1 MENLLEV
8 KNIGIDLKTKDDY
21 KKLVDDVSF
30 NVGKKQSYGIVGE
43 SGCGKSITALSVM
56 QLLSYPL
63 KISSG
68 QILFNSKDKKIDLLS
83 LKSNEIRKIRGK
95 EISMIFQE
103 PMTALDPIFTIEQ
116 QIVETLRFH
125 TSLSKKDMRNMA
137 LDMLQKVGIPRAEQI
152 LIEYPHRLS
161 GGMLQR
167 IMIAIA
173 LICKP
178 KLLIADEPTTAL
190 DVTIQAQILDLMN
203 ELKEFYDTSIIMI
216 THDLGVIAETCE
228 RVAVFYSG
236 QVVEETDVAA
246 LFHNTAHPYTS
257 GLLKAVTSI
266 GDKSK
271 ELYTIP
277 GMVPTG
283 GYIPKGCRFE
293 ERCHRTM
300 PICKEKAPELI
311 EIEKGHKCR
320 CWLYSEGGDK
330 KCTKL

>member
-1 MENLLEV
+1 MGNLLEV
-8 KNIGIDLKTKDDY
+8 KNLGIDLVTKNSTKT
-21 KKLVDDVSF
+21 LVDDVSF
-30 NVGKKQSYGIVGE
+30 EIGRKQSYGIVGE
-43 SGCGKSITALSVM
+43 SGCGKSITALSIM

-63 KISSG
+63 KTSGG
-68 QILFNSKDKKIDLLS
+68 QILFESETGKIDLLS
-83 LKSNEIRKIRGK
+83 LTKEMRKLRGK

-116 QIVETLRFH
+116 QIVETLNFH
-125 TSLSKKDMRNMA
+125 TNLKKVEKHKIA
-137 LDMLQKVGIPRAEQI
+137 LEMLKKVGIPRAEQI
-152 LIEYPHRLS
+152 LKEYPHQLS

-203 ELKEFYDTSIIMI
+203 ELKESYDTSIIMI

-228 RVAVFYSG
+228 KVAVFYAG
-236 QVVEETDVAA
+236 QVVEETDVVS
-246 LFHNTAHPYTS
+246 LFHKTAHPYTT
-257 GLLKAVTSI
+257 GLLKAVTSL
-266 GDKSK
+266 GDKSN

-277 GMVPTG
+277 GLVPAG
-283 GYIPKGCRFE
+283 GYIPNGCRFE
-293 ERCHRTM
+293 ERCRM
-300 PICKEKAPELI
+300 AKDICRQKAPQLI

-320 CWLYSEGGDK
+320 CWLYGESGDRK
-330 KCTKL
+330 

>member
-8 KNIGIDLKTKDDY
+8 KNLCINLVTKNSTKT
-21 KKLVDDVSF
+21 LVDDVSF
-30 NVGKKQSYGIVGE
+30 EIGRKQSYGIVGE
-43 SGCGKSITALSVM
+43 SGCGKSITALSIM

-63 KISSG
+63 KTSGG
-68 QILFNSKDKKIDLLS
+68 QIIFESETGKIDLLS
-83 LKSNEIRKIRGK
+83 LTKEMRKLRGK

-116 QIVETLRFH
+116 QIVETLNFH
-125 TSLSKKDMRNMA
+125 TNFKKIEKREIA
-137 LDMLQKVGIPRAEQI
+137 LEMLKKVGIPRAEQI
-152 LIEYPHRLS
+152 LKEYPHQLS

-203 ELKEFYDTSIIMI
+203 ELKESYDTSIIMI

-228 RVAVFYSG
+228 KVAVFYAG
-236 QVVEETDVAA
+236 QVVEETDVIS
-246 LFHNTAHPYTS
+246 LFHKTAHPYTT
-257 GLLKAVTSI
+257 GLLKAVTSL
-266 GDKSK
+266 GDKGK

-277 GMVPTG
+277 GMVPAG
-283 GYIPKGCRFE
+283 GHVPNGCRFE
-293 ERCHRTM
+293 ERCRM
-300 PICKEKAPELI
+300 AKDICRQKAPQLI

-320 CWLYSEGGDK
+320 CWLYGESGDRK
-330 KCTKL
+330 

>member
-1 MENLLEV
+1 MSDLLSIKNLDIELTT
-8 KNIGIDLKTKDDY
+8 KNST
-21 KKLVDDVSF
+21 KKLVDNVSF

-43 SGCGKSITALSVM
+43 SGCGKSITALSIM

-63 KISSG
+63 KTSNG
-68 QILFNSKDKKIDLLS
+68 KILFQPETENIDLLK
-83 LKSNEIRKIRGK
+83 LKNNEIRKLRGK

-116 QIVETLRFH
+116 QIIETLKFH
-125 TSLSKKDMRNMA
+125 TDLNKAQMRDMSLNM
-137 LDMLQKVGIPRAEQI
+137 LKKVGIPRAEQI
-152 LIEYPHRLS
+152 LKEYPHQLS

-203 ELKEFYDTSIIMI
+203 ELKESYDTSIIMI

-228 RVAVFYSG
+228 KVAVFYAG
-236 QVVEETDVAA
+236 QIVEETDVVS
-246 LFHNTAHPYTS
+246 LFHNTAHPYST
-257 GLLKAVTSI
+257 GLLKAVTSL

-271 ELYTIP
+271 NLYTIP
-277 GMVPTG
+277 GMVPAG
-283 GYIPKGCRFE
+283 GYVPIGCRFE
-293 ERCHRTM
+293 ERCDKAM
-300 PICKEKAPELI
+300 EICRKRAPELI
-311 EIEKGHKCR
+311 EIENGHKCR
-320 CWLYSEGGDK
+320 CWLYGESGEK
-330 KCTKL
+330 NE

>member
-8 KNIGIDLKTKDDY
+8 KNLSIDLKTKDNY
-21 KKLVDDVSF
+21 NKLADNVSF
-30 NVGKKQSYGIVGE
+30 NIGKKQSFGIVGE
-43 SGCGKSITALSVM
+43 SGCGKSITALSIM

-63 KISSG
+63 KTSSG
-68 QILFNSKDKKIDLLS
+68 QILFDSEKGKVDLLS
-83 LKSNEIRKIRGK
+83 LKSNEIRKLRGK

-116 QIVETLRFH
+116 QIVETLKFH
-125 TSLSKKDMRNMA
+125 TNINKNEMRNMA
-137 LDMLQKVGIPRAEQI
+137 LDMLKKVGIPRAEQI
-152 LIEYPHRLS
+152 LNEYPHQLS

-203 ELKEFYDTSIIMI
+203 ELKESYDTSIIMI

-228 RVAVFYSG
+228 KVAIFYSG
-236 QVVEETDVAA
+236 QVVEETDVVR
-246 LFHNTAHPYTS
+246 LFHNTAHPYTN

-277 GMVPTG
+277 GMVPAG
-283 GYIPKGCRFE
+283 GHVPKGCRFE
-293 ERCHRTM
+293 ERCNKSM

-311 EIEKGHKCR
+311 EIEEGHKCR
-320 CWLYSEGGDK
+320 CWLYGESGDDK
-330 KCTKL
+330 

>member
-8 KNIGIDLKTKDDY
+8 KNLGIDLVTKNSTKT
-21 KKLVDDVSF
+21 LVDDVSF
-30 NVGKKQSYGIVGE
+30 EIGRKQSYGIVGE
-43 SGCGKSITALSVM
+43 SGCGKSITALSIM

-63 KISSG
+63 KTSGG
-68 QILFNSKDKKIDLLS
+68 QILFESETGKIDLLS
-83 LKSNEIRKIRGK
+83 LTKEMRKLRGK

-116 QIVETLRFH
+116 QIVETLNFH
-125 TSLSKKDMRNMA
+125 TNLKKAEKHNIA
-137 LDMLQKVGIPRAEQI
+137 LEMLKKVGIPRAEQI
-152 LIEYPHRLS
+152 LKEYPHQLS

-203 ELKEFYDTSIIMI
+203 ELKESYDTSIIMI

-228 RVAVFYSG
+228 RVAVFYAG
-236 QVVEETDVAA
+236 QVVEETDVVS
-246 LFHNTAHPYTS
+246 LFHKTAHPYTT
-257 GLLKAVTSI
+257 GLLKAVTSL
-266 GDKSK
+266 GDKSN

-277 GMVPTG
+277 GLVPAG
-283 GYIPKGCRFE
+283 GYIPNGCRFE
-293 ERCHRTM
+293 ERCRM
-300 PICKEKAPELI
+300 AKDICRQEAPQLI

-320 CWLYSEGGDK
+320 CWLYGESGDRK
-330 KCTKL
+330 

>member
-1 MENLLEV
+1 MSDLLSIKNLDIELT
-8 KNIGIDLKTKDDY
+8 TKSST
-21 KKLVDDVSF
+21 KKLVDNVSF

-43 SGCGKSITALSVM
+43 SGCGKSITALSIM

-63 KISSG
+63 KTSNG
-68 QILFNSKDKKIDLLS
+68 KILFQPETESIDLLK
-83 LKSNEIRKIRGK
+83 LKNNEIRKLRGK

-116 QIVETLRFH
+116 QIIETLKFH
-125 TSLSKKDMRNMA
+125 TDLNKAQMRDMSLNM
-137 LDMLQKVGIPRAEQI
+137 LKKVGIPRAEQI
-152 LIEYPHRLS
+152 LKEYPHQLS

-203 ELKEFYDTSIIMI
+203 ELKESYDTSIIMI

-228 RVAVFYSG
+228 KVAVFYAG
-236 QVVEETDVAA
+236 QIVEETDVVS
-246 LFHNTAHPYTS
+246 LFHNTAHPYS
-257 GLLKAVTSI
+257 AGLLKAVTSL

-271 ELYTIP
+271 NLYTIP

-283 GYIPKGCRFE
+283 GYAPVGCRFE
-293 ERCHRTM
+293 ERCDKAM
-300 PICKEKAPELI
+300 EICRKRAPELI
-311 EIEKGHKCR
+311 EIEDGHKCR
-320 CWLYSEGGDK
+320 CWLYGESGEK
-330 KCTKL
+330 NE

>member
-1 MENLLEV
+1 MESLLEV
-8 KNIGIDLKTKDDY
+8 KNISIDLKTKDNF
-21 KKLVDDVSF
+21 KKLVDNVSF
-30 NVGKKQSYGIVGE
+30 NIGKKQSYGIVGE
-43 SGCGKSITALSVM
+43 SGCGKSITALSIM

-63 KISSG
+63 KTTAG
-68 QILFNSKDKKIDLLS
+68 QMFFDSEKGKVDLLK
-83 LKSNEIRKIRGK
+83 LKNNEIRKFRGK

-116 QIVETLRFH
+116 QIVETLKFH
-125 TSLSKKDMRNMA
+125 TNLNKKDMRDMA
-137 LDMLQKVGIPRAEQI
+137 LDMLKKVGIPRAEQI
-152 LIEYPHRLS
+152 LNEYPHQLS

-203 ELKEFYDTSIIMI
+203 ELKESYDTSIIMI

-236 QVVEETDVAA
+236 QVVEETDVVT

-277 GMVPTG
+277 GMVPAG
-283 GYIPKGCRFE
+283 GHIQKGCRFE
-293 ERCHRTM
+293 ERCNKSM
-300 PICKEKAPELI
+300 QICKEKPPELI

-320 CWLYSEGGDK
+320 CWLYGEGGDK
-330 KCTKL
+330 R